1 MFPLG
6 VTGGSQEMTK
16 VVSSVDSTST
26 LVTALDT
33 VTKNINSYRIII
45 TYKYQWW

>member
-16 VVSSVDSTST
+16 VVLLADSDCKFITSLASKNNVGKRMRVYEASG
-26 LVTALDT
+26 LV
-33 VTKNINSYRIII
+33 Y
-45 TYKYQWW
+45 